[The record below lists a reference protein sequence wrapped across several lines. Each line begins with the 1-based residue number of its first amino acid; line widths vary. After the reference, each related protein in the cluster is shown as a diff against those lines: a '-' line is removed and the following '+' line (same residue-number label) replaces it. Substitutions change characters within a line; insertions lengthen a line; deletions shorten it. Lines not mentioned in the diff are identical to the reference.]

1 MTLKIS
7 LGEILEI
14 APVLSEMSAM
24 RFKGTISF
32 RLSRLISA
40 FEKELILFQ
49 EEKNNIT
56 KKHYDNKTNLNQEE
70 LKIFE
75 TEINELLATI
85 INLDIT
91 PIPENAFYEV
101 NFTARQALILERIIE
116 KPLSFERGYFF

>member
-14 APVLSEMSAM
+14 APILSEMSAM

-40 FEKELILFQ
+40 FEKELVLFQ

-75 TEINELLATI
+75 MEINELLATI

-116 KPLSFERGYFF
+116 KTPLV